1 MNLLFRLFIF
11 LGSIVVIALFAAL
24 IAPYFIDWDE
34 FTSEFEAQASRVIGQ
49 EVKVGGKTNLRL
61 LPLPYL
67 SFEDLQVGKNLDGSP
82 MMTVDQFSF
91 NAELLPFLSGEVRI
105 LEMSMQSP
113 KVNLRVAE
121 NGTIPWT
128 SPKELL
134 VNPEQVNI
142 EKLNIENGSIVVT
155 GLLDERSLQLE
166 KIYGDLNAKSILGP
180 WRINA
185 EAEIDGIASQMKIST
200 GTFQGDGSMRLKMD
214 LNRKDKPYNLL
225 LDGPVKLQNDALS
238 WNGEFRVSQF
248 GKSQIEEMDIKT
260 EPLPVFSSGSFQA
273 SPRQVDINEYSLEVG
288 AREDPYIITGQGV
301 ISIQDEIYFKMQAD
315 GRQIDVDQ
323 LKSIEEQPGKVSL
336 EDRLAALHDVLKRVP
351 VPSAKGEIDVIL
363 PAIVAGDTFI
373 RDVKALISPTGS
385 GWAIRTIQATLPG
398 NTAFEAK
405 GRLGLQNGFGFSGKI
420 LIASRQPSGFASW
433 ISGNVDETFRRL
445 DSAGLSGDLTITKRQ
460 ATLENVEMR
469 LDDALLRGKLQRLAS
484 ENGRP
489 AILAELRGNRINL
502 DDLSAVYSLTKNPDE
517 ADAVHDL
524 NIKVQADVFEA
535 MIAGKPFV
543 ARGLDAHA
551 QVRDGTVSIEHLNAS
566 DLLGAK
572 IATTGRIENILS
584 KPNGNMKLT
593 LDANNAIEL
602 LEFSKQFLG
611 ENTFINTLKS
621 RAQFTE
627 NTKLKIE
634 IDTTGNASGAKGVML
649 VNGIMGGSVL
659 SIQAGFDGA
668 LDDLTTIPIS
678 VDVTLSNPKPSSLMQ
693 QFGIKTLPTD
703 IYGEIPG
710 DLKFNFAF
718 IGVAKDGMDT
728 RVSLLGNDASFAASG
743 KISTNNWND
752 YDAQLYVTL
761 GAENASTY
769 LLLSDVALP
778 GLSSQKALP
787 LSASFMLTKTKSDF
801 VIEELKGQ
809 MAGNMFAGN
818 LMLQQEQVSR
828 PRVTGKLDLG
838 LIDIPLLAET
848 VFGRTTAL
856 GSSLGIDE
864 GISFDESSAFGEA
877 LLLGYDANVLVTSN
891 RLNLS
896 DELAGKKASF
906 QLGMLDGALDL
917 NALSFEMMGGQVDGG
932 LNLKNTAG
940 NVLAN
945 INYSVRNMDAKQF
958 INSIDMPEFIS
969 GSMFVDGSMETS
981 GQSFAALISNLS
993 GNGFVALKDGEVKGL
1008 NPKALDPILIATS
1021 VDKYEINSEKIQ
1033 KLFAETALTSGFSV
1047 ASVDTPFSINRGNL
1061 RVRNV
1066 RVSSANTDF
1075 VSDMEFNLQAQEL
1088 DARTVVEFEPKRRD
1102 QISGAD
1108 PQAVLSWSG
1117 TLAALER
1124 EIDVDRLEG
1133 YLSLRA
1139 FETSQRRL
1147 ETIEAQVIEKQRLRN
1162 EITYAFVR
1170 EQYQERKLQEALRL
1184 EEERKLREVEE
1195 ARRLEEEDKKRAAE
1209 AAEKERLRK
1218 IAETQKRE
1226 EDARLARLK
1235 AEAEKT
1241 EALNKLQSQTVPPS
1255 DNSIINQIENFLNT
1269 N

>member
-11 LGSIVVIALFAAL
+11 LGSVVVIALFAAL

-91 NAELLPFLSGEVRI
+91 NAELLPFLSGQVRI
-105 LEMSMQSP
+105 LEMSMQNP

-121 NGTIPWT
+121 DGTIPWT

-155 GLLDERSLQLE
+155 GLVGERSLQLE

-185 EAEIDGIASQMKIST
+185 EAEIDGIASQMKIAT
-200 GTFQGDGSMRLKMD
+200 GTFQDDGSMRLKMD

-248 GKSQIEEMDIKT
+248 VKSQIDEMDIKN
-260 EPLPVFSSGSFQA
+260 EPLPIFSNGSFQA
-273 SPRQVDINEYSLEVG
+273 SPKQVDIGEYRLEVG

-301 ISIQDEIYFKMQAD
+301 ISIRDEIYFKMQAD

-323 LKSIEEQPGKVSL
+323 LKNIEDEPGKVSL
-336 EDRLAALHDVLKRVP
+336 EGRLAALHDVLKRVP
-351 VPSAKGEIDVIL
+351 VPTAKGEVDVVL
-363 PAIVAGDTFI
+363 PAVVAGDTFI
-373 RDVKALISPTGS
+373 RDVNALISPTGS
-385 GWAIRTIQATLPG
+385 GWAIRTMQATLPG

-405 GRLGLQNGFGFSGKI
+405 GRLGLKNGFGFSGKV
-420 LIASRQPSGFASW
+420 LIASRQPSGFAGW
-433 ISGNVDETFRRL
+433 ISGNVDQTFRRL
-445 DSAGLSGDLTITKRQ
+445 KSAGLSADLTITKRQ
-460 ATLENVEMR
+460 ATLENVELR
-469 LDDALLRGKLQRLAS
+469 LDDALLKGKLQRLSS

-489 AILAELRGNRINL
+489 AILAELKGNRINL
-502 DDLSAVYSLTKNPDE
+502 DDLSAIYSLTKNPDE
-517 ADAVHDL
+517 SDAVHDL

-535 MIAGKPFV
+535 MIANKPFI
-543 ARGLDAHA
+543 AKGLDAHA
-551 QVRDGTVSIEHLNAS
+551 QVRDGTVSIERLNAS

-572 IATTGRIENILS
+572 IVTTGRIENILS
-584 KPNGNMKLT
+584 KPNGNMKLE
-593 LDANNAIEL
+593 LDAGNAVKL

-621 RAQFTE
+621 RTQLTK

-634 IDTTGNASGAKGVML
+634 IDTTGNANGAKGVML
-649 VNGIMGGSVL
+649 INGVMGGSAL

-668 LDDLTTIPIS
+668 LDDLNTIPIS
-678 VDVTLSNPKPSSLMQ
+678 IDGTLSNSKPSSLMQ
-693 QFGIKTLPTD
+693 QLGIKTLPTD

-718 IGVAKDGMDT
+718 AGVAKDGLDT
-728 RVSLLGNDASFAASG
+728 RVSLLGKDASFATSG
-743 KISTNNWND
+743 KVITSNWND
-752 YDAQLYVTL
+752 YDAQLSVTL
-761 GAENASTY
+761 GAEDASTY

-778 GLSSQKALP
+778 GLSSQKNLP
-787 LSASFMLTKTKSDF
+787 LSASFMLTKAKSNF
-801 VIEELKGQ
+801 AIKELEGQ
-809 MAGNMFAGN
+809 VAGNMFTGD

-828 PRVTGKLDLG
+828 PRITGKLDVG
-838 LIDIPLLAET
+838 LIDIPLLAEA

-856 GSSLGIDE
+856 GSSLGVDE
-864 GISFDESSAFGEA
+864 SISFDENSAFGDA
-877 LLLGYDANVLVTSN
+877 LFLGYDANVSVTSN
-891 RLNLS
+891 KLNLS
-896 DELAGKKASF
+896 DQFAGKKASF
-906 QLGMLDGALDL
+906 QLGMLDGAIDLD
-917 NALSFEMMGGQVDGG
+917 ALSFEMMGGQIDGG

-958 INSIDMPEFIS
+958 IKSTEIPEFVS
-969 GSMFVDGSMETS
+969 GSMTINGSMETS
-981 GQSFAALISNLS
+981 GQSFASLISNLS

-1008 NPKALDPILIATS
+1008 NPQALDAILIATS
-1021 VDKYEINSEKIQ
+1021 VDKYELNSEKIQ
-1033 KLFAETALTSGFSV
+1033 KLFAETTLTSGFSV
-1047 ASVDTPFSINRGNL
+1047 SSFDTPFSVNRGNL
-1061 RVRNV
+1061 RARNV
-1066 RVSSANTDF
+1066 RVSSANTGF
-1075 VSDMEFNLQAQEL
+1075 VSDLEFNLQTQKL
-1088 DARTVVEFEPKRRD
+1088 DARTVIEFEPKRRD

-1108 PQAVLSWSG
+1108 PQAMLSWSG
-1117 TLAALER
+1117 PLAALER

-1147 ETIEAQVIEKQRLRN
+1147 ETLEAQVIEKQRLRG
-1162 EITYAFVR
+1162 EIAYAFVR

-1184 EEERKLREVEE
+1184 EEERKLRETEE
-1195 ARRLEEEDKKRAAE
+1195 AKRLEEEDKKRAAQ

-1218 IAETQKRE
+1218 IAEAQKRE
-1226 EDARLARLK
+1226 EEARLARLK
-1235 AEAEKT
+1235 AEAEET
-1241 EALNKLQSQTVPPS
+1241 EALNKLQSQTEPPRDS
-1255 DNSIINQIENFLNT
+1255 GIINQIENFLNT